1 MKSLI
6 PLTLLSTS
14 LPSLL
19 TGCGFKS
26 DLYLS
31 DITPVPDTVI
41 TDFPTLPTLPSVDG
55 AATPTGGDVE
65 GVVVEI
71 PVLEEDVRKKGN
83 N

>member
-6 PLTLLSTS
+6 PLTLLSIS

-41 TDFPTLPTLPSVDG
+41 TDFPTLPSADG
-55 AATPTGGDVE
+55 AATPTGGDAE

-71 PVLEEDVRKKGN
+71 PVSEEDVRKKAN

>member
-1 MKSLI
+1 MKSPI
-6 PLTLLSTS
+6 PLILLSASITC
-14 LPSLL
+14 LM

-26 DLYLS
+26 DLYLA

-41 TDFPTLPTLPSVDG
+41 TDFPTLPTLPSPDG
-55 AATPTGGDVE
+55 AGASTGVDVE

-71 PVLEEDVRKKGN
+71 PVLEDDVRKKGN